1 MLQYDKLQLCNIIW
15 VYPVFRRLPDEILLA
30 SSSCTVTFNRVSP
43 CSYKVV
49 EPRKLDNE
57 FIVVVFEERFCFQS
71 CSENWLEVPLCLFLN
86 AVSIGSGHIWGGLN
100 GPHIML
106 FNNLLE
112 PRVVHLREFGQI
124 VHIGNNI
131 TQILF

>member
-1 MLQYDKLQLCNIIW
+1 MN
-15 VYPVFRRLPDEILLA
+15 PVFGRLPNEVLLA
-30 SSSCTVTFNRVSP
+30 STSCTVTFDRVSP

-71 CSENWLEVPLCLFLN
+71 CSEDWLEMPRCLFLHS
-86 AVSIGSGHIWGGLN
+86 VSIGAGHAQGVDSLD

-106 FNNLLE
+106 FDNLLK
-112 PRVVHLREFGQI
+112 PSIVQLRELGQI
-124 VHIGNNI
+124 MHISYNI
-131 TQILF
+131 TQILFQ